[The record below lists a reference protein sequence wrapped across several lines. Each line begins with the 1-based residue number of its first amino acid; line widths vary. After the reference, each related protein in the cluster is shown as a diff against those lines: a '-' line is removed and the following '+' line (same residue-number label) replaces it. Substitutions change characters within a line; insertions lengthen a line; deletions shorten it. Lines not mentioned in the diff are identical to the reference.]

1 MTKIEWADMTINPVV
16 GCSHCSPGCDNCY
29 AERFAARLAK
39 NPKTAEKY
47 KGVVDENGKWTGK
60 INSNFSEK
68 MYPHRVPGKRKK
80 VFVGSMTDIFHP
92 NYPAD
97 NRDEIF
103 ASILADHIFTNGH
116 GHTFIILTKRPQAMA
131 KYFAAGPDTL
141 LRRWGRAG
149 NGWIIVGDGDSETF
163 EEYAD
168 GQTIP
173 QEMTS
178 PRDNLRQDYLW
189 PLPNVWLGVTVC
201 NQAEADAKIP
211 VLLQT
216 PAAVRFVSVEPCL
229 GPVDLGEYLGGQ
241 NVIQQGG
248 RIRISSSSN
257 GRVGD
262 RFFGTNLENCV
273 SQGEPMDGRDDNN
286 PLPETASR
294 KELREIPASSGYGQ
308 QETRKCIGS
317 SFGVAAF
324 QRTNTGRHDD
334 KSQKWESEG
343 QQARELRTRHIFGTN
358 SSFIPCPKIASQ
370 KRLDGALCWVICG
383 GETGPGARPM
393 HPDWVRSLRD
403 QCQAAGTPFFF
414 KSWGEW
420 WPGEWG
426 RLYREKT
433 ISYADGQDMVLIG
446 KRRAGR
452 LLDGV
457 EHNEFPEVKA

>member
-1 MTKIEWADMTINPVV
+1 MTTKIEWADMTINPVV
-16 GCSHCSPGCDNCY
+16 GCTKCSDGCRSCY
-29 AERFAARLAK
+29 AERFAARMEK
-39 NPKTAEKY
+39 HPNPKISSKY
-47 KGVVDENGKWTGK
+47 AGVVDENGKWTGK

-216 PAAVRFVSVEPCL
+216 PAAVRFVSVEPML
-229 GPVDLGEYLGGQ
+229 EAVDLQAAYPHDWMHCKCCGWYGPDDGELGADHIINEDGSEPICPQ
-241 NVIQQGG
+241 CGN
-248 RIRISSSSN
+248 
-257 GRVGD
+257 D
-262 RFFGTNLENCV
+262 
-273 SQGEPMDGRDDNN
+273 GEAGEFDW
-286 PLPETASR
+286 T
-294 KELREIPASSGYGQ
+294 RE
-308 QETRKCIGS
+308 
-317 SFGVAAF
+317 VAAAYKE
-324 QRTNTGRHDD
+324 TILPG
-334 KSQKWESEG
+334 
-343 QQARELRTRHIFGTN
+343 
-358 SSFIPCPKIASQ
+358 
-370 KRLDGALCWVICG
+370 LDWVICG

-393 HPDWVRSLRD
+393 HPDWVRGLRD
-403 QCQAAGTPFFF
+403 QCQGARVPFFF

-420 WPGEWG
+420 VTENQSPEDIVLPGHSTIPHGWKG
-426 RLYREKT
+426 RKYEDSVYR
-433 ISYADGQDMVLIG
+433 VG